1 MKYTTRFGKIID
13 ISLDEYLTM
22 SDDDLAKLEEAQ
34 GTSPFPQDPLYMN
47 MGTQSNF
54 TIEEILNEEE

>member
-22 SDDDLAKLEEAQ
+22 SDDDLAKLEEIQ

-47 MGTQSNF
+47 MGTPSNF
-54 TIEEILNEEE
+54 TIDDILNEEE